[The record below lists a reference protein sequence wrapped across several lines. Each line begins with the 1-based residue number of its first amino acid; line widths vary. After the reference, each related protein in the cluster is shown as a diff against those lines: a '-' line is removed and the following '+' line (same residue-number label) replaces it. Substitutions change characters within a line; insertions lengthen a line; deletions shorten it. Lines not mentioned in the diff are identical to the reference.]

1 MGPNFDNV
9 VKKNIDNS
17 FEFIRKIESDNEY
30 EIISADKSLNKSVA
44 KTFIK
49 DDKFNLAFYTNGILN
64 QDERNTLLDSKA
76 TFTIMN
82 KERSLVFDFKSF
94 SHISTLI
101 MNEPNRFNCEIRKY
115 YNPEVYEEKD
125 RYYRIIIPTKK
136 EQRPGSIFQSDSVQI
151 GSVVHFKGLVTIKY
165 SNLIFHLY
173 AYNKKETKEYYLIIE
188 SQFKTNYQLFKK
200 DVEYI
205 LLAYSFITGYLPRDK
220 RFIISAEECS
230 FENLKGVL
238 YDTTSKSLESYYS
251 VFPRS
256 DIRIYFNLP
265 HNIDFPQDIFSKLCA
280 ILLNNQELNRVL
292 FLVVEGHTL
301 STELQA
307 AIYSIAL
314 EAITNIISEENECKF
329 SPITDKKV
337 SKKFI
342 IDLKKVLDKYAE
354 SINTNGRETL
364 IKKINVI
371 NSPTNKDKLLKPF
384 ELLKLKLNEKEI
396 ECIDKRNDFLHG
408 RLPYNFNDD
417 ESKFKLQQISLTL
430 LYCVTILVLK
440 YIGYSGYVMYY
451 PTMNEFKKKKKISD
465 YIMKII

>member
-1 MGPNFDNV
+1 MSPSFDYV
-9 VKKNIDNS
+9 VKKDLKNS

-30 EIISADKSLNKSVA
+30 EIISADKSLDKSIA

-64 QDERNTLLDSKA
+64 QEERNTLLDSKV
-76 TFTIMN
+76 TFTIKN

-101 MNEPNRFNCEIRKY
+101 MKEPNRFNCEIRKY

-125 RYYRIIIPTKK
+125 RFYRIIIPTKK

-151 GSVVHFKGLVTIKY
+151 GSVVHCKGLVTIKF

-173 AYNKKETKEYYLIIE
+173 ALKKKETKEYYLIIE
-188 SQFKTNYQLFKK
+188 SLFKTNYQLFKK
-200 DVEYI
+200 DVESI
-205 LLAYSFITGYLPRDK
+205 LLSYSFITGYLPRDK
-220 RFIISAEECS
+220 RFIISSEDIS
-230 FENLKGVL
+230 FENVKGVL
-238 YDTTSKSLESYYS
+238 YETTSKSLESYYS

-256 DIRIYFNLP
+256 DLRIYFNLP
-265 HNIDFPQDIFSKLCA
+265 HNIDFPQDIFSKLCS
-280 ILLNNQELNRVL
+280 ILLKHQELSRVL
-292 FLVVEGHTL
+292 FLVVEGHSL

-314 EAITNIISEENECKF
+314 EAITNIISEENKSKF
-329 SPITDKKV
+329 LPISDKKI

-342 IDLKKVLDKYAE
+342 NDLKKVIDNYSE
-354 SINTNGRETL
+354 SINTDGKETL
-364 IKKINVI
+364 IKKIEVI

-396 ECIDKRNDFLHG
+396 ECINKRNDFLHG
-408 RLPYNFNDD
+408 RLPYSFNDE
-417 ESKFKLQQISLTL
+417 ESEFKLQQISLTL

-451 PTMNEFKKKKKISD
+451 PTMNEIKKKKKISD